1 MAQQSIGRGGGGG
14 GGGGSTSRVQRAPF
28 QYVLYGQHFPG
39 TGVGVQPCGQTV
51 GSSSGSGCLIGGCGP
66 AFAGQEQNIVPSPLT
81 TVWNSAEAL
90 AASSPPVTTVTRV
103 QRALVSHE
111 VEPLRPEFRSSCG
124 CELKSLTTQS
134 MLRRCVYAF
143 LPESPSTR
151 IIEKQR
157 SGFYRD

>member
-1 MAQQSIGRGGGGG
+1 MFLCGDFDVGSRNRATLSNTWKGLCQISI
-14 GGGGSTSRVQRAPF
+14 RAPLKDSCAAHLS
-28 QYVLYGQHFPG
+28 QSRG
-39 TGVGVQPCGQTV
+39 TDISTTAI
-51 GSSSGSGCLIGGCGP
+51 LIWQKDFSLGGEKRTSLKWLARQG
-66 AFAGQEQNIVPSPLT
+66 
-81 TVWNSAEAL
+81 L

-124 CELKSLTTQS
+124 CELKSLTTQP
-134 MLRRCVYAF
+134 MLRRCVYEF
-143 LPESPSTR
+143 FSESPSTW